1 MRKTQGQ
8 LNAALAKRRGSKD
21 GWQALPWRGMTP
33 EQAEAWIEENTK
45 TLADSKRMLRLLAR
59 AVVLLAQ
66 AEGLDQ

>member
-8 LNAALAKRRGSKD
+8 PNPLAEKRKKTAE
-21 GWQALPWRGMTP
+21 GWQGLPWRGMTP

-45 TLADSKRMLRLLAR
+45 TLADSRRMLRLLAR

-66 AEGLDQ
+66 AAGLE